1 MLLML
6 FTMTL
11 IFQIAKLIIINQ
23 CLILIYI
30 VRIIFNTVNLYL

>member
-6 FTMTL
+6 FTL
-11 IFQIAKLIIINQ
+11 IFQIAKLIIINFQ

-30 VRIIFNTVNLYL
+30 VKIIFNTVNLYF